1 MLYPFLDIIVPE
13 DIIASEEEY
22 IASSHFP
29 PILLIVLLLLALGLS
44 FYFIRRTLKQSKRDN
59 NTPEDS
65 TAPIESDDAE

>member
-29 PILLIVLLLLALGLS
+29 SILLIVLLILALGLS
-44 FYFIRRTLKQSKRDN
+44 FYFIRRTIKQSKID

>member
-22 IASSHFP
+22 IASSHFL
-29 PILLIVLLLLALGLS
+29 PILLIVLLILALGLS
-44 FYFIRRTLKQSKRDN
+44 FYFIRRTIKQSKID

>member
-1 MLYPFLDIIVPE
+1 MLYPFFDIIVPE

-29 PILLIVLLLLALGLS
+29 PILLIVLLILALGLS
-44 FYFIRRTLKQSKRDN
+44 FYFIRRTIKQSKID

>member
-29 PILLIVLLLLALGLS
+29 PILLIVLLILALGLS
-44 FYFIRRTLKQSKRDN
+44 FYFIRRTIKQSKID